1 MDKPYD
7 FELYV
12 TTFLREL
19 ADSGLANRVVEASH
33 MLSSV
38 SEEGERS
45 C

>member
-1 MDKPYD
+1 MDTSYD
-7 FELYV
+7 FESYV

-33 MLSSV
+33 MMSAV
-38 SEEGERS
+38 AEEGECS